1 MTGKIGID
9 FHGVISAAP
18 GLFAKFCHEI
28 RKRGVKVY
36 VISGGP
42 KKDVVKYLDEN
53 RIEYDTVWA
62 ILDFYEQQGKAEL
75 FSDGSF
81 KVDTTLWNKAKA
93 EYCATEDIRFH
104 IDDSSVYG
112 RYFITPYCKYDIGG
126 GVCEWN
132 GIKVDFNDAGRA
144 AKEVADYIARG
155 GH

>member
-53 RIEYDTVWA
+53 RIEYDTVWTFMSNRA
-62 ILDFYEQQGKAEL
+62 KRSFFPTGALRLTQRCGTRPRPNTARRKTSVFILTIQAF
-75 FSDGSF
+75 
-81 KVDTTLWNKAKA
+81 T
-93 EYCATEDIRFH
+93 
-104 IDDSSVYG
+104 
-112 RYFITPYCKYDIGG
+112 
-126 GVCEWN
+126 GV
-132 GIKVDFNDAGRA
+132 IS
-144 AKEVADYIARG
+144 
-155 GH
+155 

>member
-75 FSDGSF
+75 FPTGALRLTQRCGTRPRPNTVRRKTSG
-81 KVDTTLWNKAKA
+81 
-93 EYCATEDIRFH
+93 
-104 IDDSSVYG
+104 
-112 RYFITPYCKYDIGG
+112 FILTIQAFT
-126 GVCEWN
+126 GV
-132 GIKVDFNDAGRA
+132 IS
-144 AKEVADYIARG
+144 
-155 GH
+155 

>member
-18 GLFAKFCHEI
+18 GLFAEFCHEI

-81 KVDTTLWNKAKA
+81 KVDTTLWNKAKPNTA
-93 EYCATEDIRFH
+93 RRKT
-104 IDDSSVYG
+104 SV
-112 RYFITPYCKYDIGG
+112 FILTIQAFT
-126 GVCEWN
+126 GV
-132 GIKVDFNDAGRA
+132 IS
-144 AKEVADYIARG
+144 
-155 GH
+155 